1 MLDRSHVFFLSFF
14 FCSRTFSCPSLSSI
28 PPLLI
33 SSPITFFP
41 SAWRIHARDQMRAN
55 RSTRARCAQ
64 VCAVWNILGVLKE
77 SRFSTDR
84 PAERNLFPSR
94 TVANSMMLEN
104 QQDWTE
110 EKMYNCPKNLHVKCI
125 RDWNR
130 YRLIQFL
137 RTSYAKLSINTVSSR
152 HFFLIFISNTDVRY
166 RYGKGKPR
174 AFHNGNTAIDPSTQ
188 KHEWYEVRF
197 DSI

>member
-1 MLDRSHVFFLSFF
+1 
-14 FCSRTFSCPSLSSI
+14 
-28 PPLLI
+28 
-33 SSPITFFP
+33 
-41 SAWRIHARDQMRAN
+41 
-55 RSTRARCAQ
+55 
-64 VCAVWNILGVLKE
+64 
-77 SRFSTDR
+77 
-84 PAERNLFPSR
+84 
-94 TVANSMMLEN
+94 
-104 QQDWTE
+104 
-110 EKMYNCPKNLHVKCI
+110 MYNCPKNLHVKCI
-125 RDWNR
+125 KIEIDI